1 MEFKKV
7 DCDNIG
13 QLMPFLYK
21 CDYGLC
27 DYAPMVILLWGDF
40 FDYHFAVEKGALYIR
55 QIRNGRQ
62 EYLLPVSEDIEDA
75 LVTLKLWLAQ
85 KGEELRLVAIPS
97 AYVSRVESVLGVE
110 TEESG
115 QEDFDYVYFAN
126 DLAGLVG
133 RKYNGQRN
141 HVNRFKRDN
150 PNAVFRKLLP
160 SDKPALK
167 EFLKQYH
174 LNDDSE
180 TYLYDIKAVG
190 RFVENFDSF
199 NFLGGACFV
208 GEKIIA
214 FAFGDR
220 IGDTLF
226 VHMEKCLRSFSGVGE
241 TVNRNFVRL
250 FADEGTV
257 FVNREEDMGDL
268 GMRKAKLSYFPM
280 LRKKYKTKIKTT
292 H

>member
-7 DCDNIG
+7 GYDNIG

-21 CDYGLC
+21 CNYGLC
-27 DYAPMVILLWGDF
+27 DYAPMVLLLWSDF
-40 FDYHFAVEKGALYIR
+40 FDYHFALKEGVLYLRQTRKGKH
-55 QIRNGRQ
+55 
-62 EYLLPVSEDIEDA
+62 EYLLPISEDIKGA
-75 LVTLKLWLAQ
+75 LLALKLWLDQ

-97 AYVSRVESVLGVE
+97 AYVSKVEAVLGVE
-110 TEESG
+110 TKETG
-115 QEDFDYVYFAN
+115 QEDFDYVYFAS

-150 PNAVFRKLLP
+150 PNAVFRVLLP
-160 SDKPALK
+160 TDKLALK
-167 EFLKQYH
+167 EFLRQYH

-180 TYLYDIKAVG
+180 TYLYDVKAVN

-199 NFLGGACFV
+199 SFFGGACFV
-208 GEKIIA
+208 GEKIVA
-214 FAFGDR
+214 FAFGDK

-226 VHMEKCLRSFSGVGE
+226 VHVEKCLRSFSGAGE
-241 TVNRNFVRL
+241 TINRNFVRL
-250 FADEGTV
+250 FADEATV

-268 GMRKAKLSYFPM
+268 GMRKAKSSYFPM
-280 LRKKYKTKIKTT
+280 LRKKYKTKN
-292 H
+292 